1 MKMIKLLSAGVIL
14 LSAASVTPVMA
25 HGHGKDF
32 DAKHHAGHWGGP
44 AGFGGPEFRHFGYGL
59 NLTEDQKATIK
70 AQHETTKVERKQ
82 LHKKL
87 VEARAALESAAK
99 AGANDAELGVLA
111 DALGKLH
118 GERELAAIK
127 DRQAFLAVLTDEQKA
142 KLAERGAKR
151 FERKMEQKLER
162 NQPKAS

>member
-1 MKMIKLLSAGVIL
+1 MKTIKLLSAGVIL

-25 HGHGKDF
+25 YDHGKDV

-44 AGFGGPEFRHFGYGL
+44 AGFGASKFHHFGRGL
-59 NLTEDQKATIK
+59 DLTEDQKATIK
-70 AQHETTKVERKQ
+70 AQYEATKAERKQ
-82 LHKKL
+82 LHQKL
-87 VEARAALESAAK
+87 AEARAALESAAK
-99 AGANDAELGVLA
+99 SGANDAELGALA

-142 KLAERGAKR
+142 KLAERSKKR
-151 FERKMEQKLER
+151 FERGMEQKRER
-162 NQPKAS
+162 N